1 MPAIYG
7 YILGINKQLARK
19 LTWIATLENILIIC
33 KYVLVITQYEY
44 GILVITWDQGA
55 AKIEC

>member
-7 YILGINKQLARK
+7 DVLGINKQLARK
-19 LTWIATLENILIIC
+19 LAWIAALENILIIW

-44 GILVITWDQGA
+44 GILVIT
-55 AKIEC
+55 